1 MEIPVREKKKAYTLT
16 DANGKTED
24 SRQTYS
30 LSNANGET
38 RQEKETGETPQ

>member
-16 DANGKTED
+16 DVNGKTED

-38 RQEKETGETPQ
+38 RQKEEEGETPQ